1 MQFITYY
8 QVYPFLF
15 QFEKLKKNI
24 LKKMA
29 GSIYNIYNSFSKT
42 MLQIIYFCVENAA
55 LIFFFFI
62 FIVNLYLLL
71 VVVN

>member
-1 MQFITYY
+1 
-8 QVYPFLF
+8 
-15 QFEKLKKNI
+15 
-24 LKKMA
+24 MA
-29 GSIYNIYNSFSKT
+29 GSIYNIYKSFSKT

-55 LIFFFFI
+55 LIFFFI